1 MAQQTE
7 AEFCMNSAIS
17 PAWKR
22 PDEVMKLHRLKQKKR
37 ALQARMNK
45 TDLPQVDGERY
56 FNIGSEA
63 IPQKRKNPFSCQQ
76 GKRVRNE
83 DMQAI
88 RSSNLDLSSDNTLFQ
103 LLSPSTKSQ
112 SNIEHLQTSFAS
124 VLSQLSRNYNEV
136 SNTVNEK
143 SPKGETYIP
152 IDWSL
157 KTKVRFMSPKPF
169 AWSQKLRTCEEASG
183 ITGFVR
189 CLDTG
194 LDASKD
200 PYTSRSLD
208 TSPNARFHQCCLVWQ
223 HPALPWLELF
233 PRSATRLSSTT
244 SSMISSSQNLRDA
257 LHREWGESFRS
268 LFQLTRA
275 QQCPYF
281 YVCANS
287 FTCLFRAAGI
297 LGFTDIHA
305 LLTPTTR
312 GFRHM
317 LKEEDVVYMMP
328 LRKSTQSSL
337 MRLSS
342 ESASDT
348 GYETLDSVIDDQSQ
362 MHSSTSMSQHADGL
376 MEGDDDDDD
385 DDDESPDEWLES
397 RGVAAEEI
405 RRIKSKQVKLEQ
417 DKEKEVDRT
426 PESLIYVEG
435 VEAQALFNFLMNCKS
450 STATTGPLAG
460 VPPTLLAPVA
470 FHGATLK
477 SLKVRQSV
485 VKVDMENFHSMELR
499 GPILPHALQN
509 LCSLLE
515 ESLDE
520 FSATFANLESTRP
533 FSLVT
538 NVTVDN
544 PETNESVDC
553 MKSPEKSSSYST
565 SVQTPSKA
573 FVPAVFGKEN
583 LSDCGLQPSVL
594 ERFCCS
600 DTSRICTLDS
610 LRLNLDSTYSWS

>member
-1 MAQQTE
+1 MAEEME
-7 AEFCMNSAIS
+7 AEFSVKSAVS
-17 PAWKR
+17 SAWKR
-22 PDEVMKLHRLKQKKR
+22 PDEVMKLHRLKQKNK

-45 TDLPQVDGERY
+45 TDTPQGEGKCV
-56 FNIGSEA
+56 FNTGSKA
-63 IPQKRKNPFSCQQ
+63 ISQKRKNPFICQEE
-76 GKRVRNE
+76 KRSRSKE
-83 DMQAI
+83 MQLLG
-88 RSSNLDLSSDNTLFQ
+88 SNNLDLSSDNTLFQ
-103 LLSPSTKSQ
+103 LLNVSVKSQ
-112 SNIEHLQTSFAS
+112 SNIDHLQTSFTS
-124 VLSQLSRNYNEV
+124 ILSQLSGSSNED
-136 SNTVNEK
+136 SHIEKDK

-157 KTKVRFMSPKPF
+157 KTKARFISPKPF

-194 LDASKD
+194 LDASKY
-200 PYTSRSLD
+200 PCTSHSLD

-223 HPALPWLELF
+223 HPALPWFELF
-233 PRSATRLSSTT
+233 PRSAARLSSAANSIMP
-244 SSMISSSQNLRDA
+244 SSHSLRDC

-275 QQCPYF
+275 RQCPYF

-305 LLTPTTR
+305 ILTPTTR

-317 LKEEDVVYMMP
+317 LKEEDVVYTMP
-328 LRKSTQSSL
+328 LRKAMQS
-337 MRLSS
+337 MKRLSS
-342 ESASDT
+342 ETASDT
-348 GYETLDSVIDDQSQ
+348 GYDTQDSVADDQSQ
-362 MHSSTSMSQHADGL
+362 MQSSSTSQQVDEPVDG
-376 MEGDDDDDD
+376 DV
-385 DDDESPDEWLES
+385 DDESPDEWLES
-397 RGVAAEEI
+397 MGVAAEEI
-405 RRIKSKQVKLEQ
+405 RRIKSKQVKRDQ

-485 VKVDMENFHSMELR
+485 VKVDMENFHSVEVR
-499 GPILPHALQN
+499 GPILPHAVQN

-515 ESLDE
+515 QSLDE
-520 FSATFANLESTRP
+520 FTATFAVLDSTRP

-538 NVTVDN
+538 GLTVDN
-544 PETNESVDC
+544 LEINESLEG
-553 MKSPEKSSSYST
+553 MKSPEKSNECSS
-565 SVQTPSKA
+565 SVRIPGGKA
-573 FVPAVFGKEN
+573 CVPTVFGKEN

-600 DTSRICTLDS
+600 DASRVCTLDNFK
-610 LRLNLDSTYSWS
+610 LNLDSTYSWS